1 LRIFEAGLFNAATMF
16 SFLGKTEKLPPFS
29 ELPLKTYSFAFSL
42 ERLFLGV
49 DNVRYDVQLSP
60 DFCGAA
66 SNIVFQLTA
75 KHAQSQDFVRLN
87 KSLTWSKRRDEFKQL
102 YRDVMVD
109 AINRAKLDS
118 EVQIDFLAQTAVVKL
133 LIEEIRI
140 HFEAMLKQ
148 YRAAIRKAE
157 LADHKYPGQAQQL
170 KGQLA
175 EILQSRESILRN
187 VASELFQYVSEVQRN
202 DLKEM
207 REANFGAEA
216 ILPDDV
222 LANPMLFTE
231 NLHSDAFI
239 VEEYD
244 VLIGRRIEDPDQYD
258 ALMSMIS
265 KLLSELDRPDE
276 LQQELSESTALTR
289 EMPEDGTA
297 KPEQDAYLLRIDSWL
312 KQVDNIDVLFNSF
325 KSKEQYKLLKKEQRS
340 DKDLLYLRNLAKD
353 QEERLNFVYRHFN
366 KMGLIRKIAASYEM
380 RPVYLDYCPPLV
392 PQQILGSLISSKT
405 RRSVTGRLKRLGRL
419 SDRSFSL
426 RPLKK
431 TTKRLNRLRA
441 KEKKAYLIRFLKG
454 IARYH
459 RDLQNYNVLKRAMDR
474 VNLASEEKILNLS
487 RANNTLYEFLLPHEQ
502 VRYEKPIINHVVIK
516 ADVRGST
523 DITYRMNERKLNP
536 ASYFSMNFFDPISE
550 ILGEYDAVKV
560 FIEGDA
566 IILAIFE
573 REDTPEGWYSVARA
587 CGIAINMLIII
598 QRYNANSKKYKLPI
612 LELGIGIGHHETP
625 PTFLFDGDNRI
636 MISPAINL
644 ADRLSSCARSIRR
657 RIDRKKRPFN
667 LYVFQTAQDEDV
679 DSRVDDVFVRYNVNG
694 IELNPTG
701 FKKLS
706 QEINLKL
713 IECVIPDLQ
722 EEKLRLY
729 TGKFPAVSGKYQQLV
744 IREQQIS
751 EVNLDNLSVIRL
763 TPRKFYEVCTHPKV
777 YEYIKKII

>member
-392 PQQILGSLISSKT
+392 PQQKLGSLISSKT
-405 RRSVTGRLKRLGRL
+405 RRSGGMK
-419 SDRSFSL
+419 
-426 RPLKK
+426 
-431 TTKRLNRLRA
+431 
-441 KEKKAYLIRFLKG
+441 
-454 IARYH
+454 
-459 RDLQNYNVLKRAMDR
+459 
-474 VNLASEEKILNLS
+474 
-487 RANNTLYEFLLPHEQ
+487 
-502 VRYEKPIINHVVIK
+502 
-516 ADVRGST
+516 
-523 DITYRMNERKLNP
+523 DI
-536 ASYFSMNFFDPISE
+536 
-550 ILGEYDAVKV
+550 
-560 FIEGDA
+560 
-566 IILAIFE
+566 
-573 REDTPEGWYSVARA
+573 
-587 CGIAINMLIII
+587 
-598 QRYNANSKKYKLPI
+598 
-612 LELGIGIGHHETP
+612 
-625 PTFLFDGDNRI
+625 
-636 MISPAINL
+636 
-644 ADRLSSCARSIRR
+644 
-657 RIDRKKRPFN
+657 
-667 LYVFQTAQDEDV
+667 
-679 DSRVDDVFVRYNVNG
+679 
-694 IELNPTG
+694 
-701 FKKLS
+701 
-706 QEINLKL
+706 
-713 IECVIPDLQ
+713 
-722 EEKLRLY
+722 
-729 TGKFPAVSGKYQQLV
+729 
-744 IREQQIS
+744 
-751 EVNLDNLSVIRL
+751 
-763 TPRKFYEVCTHPKV
+763 
-777 YEYIKKII
+777 